1 MYLVF
6 HRMLHVNEQEETR
19 LGGAR
24 SIKPRKML
32 VPVPRRLLGRSR
44 APSPP
49 RAATSG
55 EYLPNPE
62 RRVKIAP
69 LAVEL

>member
-1 MYLVF
+1 MNS
-6 HRMLHVNEQEETR
+6 HRMLHVNEQEKTLVWVE
-19 LGGAR
+19 AR
-24 SIKPRKML
+24 FNKTPKNA
-32 VPVPRRLLGRSR
+32 GSR

-49 RAATSG
+49 RAVPCPVASSG

-62 RRVKIAP
+62 RRAKIAP